1 MAQISYRRHR
11 FPPEIIQHAVW
22 LYLRFTLSYRDVEE
36 LLAERGL
43 DISYETVRHKLTQ
56 TLQKCVGNVL
66 TGLPGRYLLI
76 TGKVVSRAAQEKIY
90 VKGRSG
96 DRRSSGSELMRRED
110 ILLIA
115 FGVAVIAIGL
125 IAFTAWVRS

>member
-1 MAQISYRRHR
+1 M
-11 FPPEIIQHAVW
+11 
-22 LYLRFTLSYRDVEE
+22 
-36 LLAERGL
+36 
-43 DISYETVRHKLTQ
+43 K
-56 TLQKCVGNVL
+56 
-66 TGLPGRYLLI
+66 GLPGRYLLI

-115 FGVAVIAIGL
+115 FGVVVIAIGL
-125 IAFTAWVRS
+125 IAFTARPLIMKMEPCDRLDAIARVARPVVGWPT

>member
-1 MAQISYRRHR
+1 M
-11 FPPEIIQHAVW
+11 
-22 LYLRFTLSYRDVEE
+22 
-36 LLAERGL
+36 
-43 DISYETVRHKLTQ
+43 
-56 TLQKCVGNVL
+56 L

-90 VKGRSG
+90 VKGRSAN
-96 DRRSSGSELMRRED
+96 RRSSRSELMRRED
-110 ILLIA
+110 ILLMT

>member
-1 MAQISYRRHR
+1 VA
-11 FPPEIIQHAVW
+11 
-22 LYLRFTLSYRDVEE
+22 
-36 LLAERGL
+36 
-43 DISYETVRHKLTQ
+43 
-56 TLQKCVGNVL
+56 VL